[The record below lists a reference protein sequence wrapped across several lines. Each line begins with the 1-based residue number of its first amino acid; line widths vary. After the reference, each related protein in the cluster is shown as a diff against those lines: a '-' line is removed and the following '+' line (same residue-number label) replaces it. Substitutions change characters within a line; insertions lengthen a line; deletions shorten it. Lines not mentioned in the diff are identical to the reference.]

1 MALLMFPAPRQT
13 FARLAAASACAVA
26 AASFAAAPAHAEV
39 ADADQVINSGTLIF
53 LNSTPGDVSFQPI
66 TLNGA
71 NQTSTPLVPQN
82 IRLQDARG
90 VADSWKIDMEPTRF
104 THSVTPANQLPANA
118 LSIPSAP
125 AAATCLPSSTCTPA
139 TNTVSYALPVD
150 ASPAPATTIYSA
162 AADTGRGQMEF
173 NLGWQL
179 NIPADTAAGT
189 YNSTWTYTLNTAP

>member
-1 MALLMFPAPRQT
+1 MFPAPRPLL
-13 FARLAAASACAVA
+13 ARLAAASACAAVA
-26 AASFAAAPAHAEV
+26 ASLAAAPANAET
-39 ADADQVINSGTLIF
+39 ADADAVVNSGTLIF

-71 NQTSTPLVPQN
+71 NQTTTPAVPQN
-82 IRLQDARG
+82 IRVQDARG
-90 VADSWKIDMEPTRF
+90 IADSWKIDMQPTRF
-104 THSVTPANQLPANA
+104 THSVTPAEQLPATA

-125 AAATCLPSSTCTPA
+125 AAATCLPASTCTPA

-150 ASPAPATTIYSA
+150 AAPAPATTIYQA

-179 NIPADTAAGT
+179 GIPAETAAGT